1 MQGTTASILSK
12 LTVEAAPLPG
22 LLVLVPSDLGL
33 CAYRA
38 EHLLPVNSL
47 LEPLDA
53 VRVREQEVREGE
65 EMLLRRVDVEA
76 FVVDHRPRAVLSVLL
91 DDVRLEEP
99 EVELRRRTVE
109 NVAQRRLLRLLV
121 RRYMA
126 ALSPSRGKRAEV
138 EAPLTLDLMTRKI
151 PNQSSRNLT
160 REKARVSM
168 SKKTP
173 NFKAII
179 N

>member
-1 MQGTTASILSK
+1 MEYFISFHFLQFGLYSGTI
-12 LTVEAAPLPG
+12 
-22 LLVLVPSDLGL
+22 
-33 CAYRA
+33 
-38 EHLLPVNSL
+38 
-47 LEPLDA
+47 
-53 VRVREQEVREGE
+53 
-65 EMLLRRVDVEA
+65 
-76 FVVDHRPRAVLSVLL
+76 LSVLL

-109 NVAQRRLLRLLV
+109 NVAQGRLLRLLV

-126 ALSPSRGKRAEV
+126 ALSPSRGKRAKV

-168 SKKTP
+168 SKKNT
-173 NFKAII
+173 KANHQLSVGIDAPRGEEKDMKT
-179 N
+179 